1 MRTSVDVVVLVTV
14 ANSRTL
20 ELLVDVKV
28 CVGSVDICVDDTLAV
43 NVTDVDVTDVVVI
56 SDVATVADSE
66 VDKTVMTL
74 VVTLVAVT
82 SMQDDELDEHI
93 SGKSPLSGN
102 QTGRGQRRRIFP
114 K

>member
-1 MRTSVDVVVLVTV
+1 MDVVVTV

-20 ELLVDVKV
+20 ELMVDFKV
-28 CVGSVDICVDDTLAV
+28 CVGSVDIFVDDTLAV

-66 VDKTVMTL
+66 VDKTVVTL